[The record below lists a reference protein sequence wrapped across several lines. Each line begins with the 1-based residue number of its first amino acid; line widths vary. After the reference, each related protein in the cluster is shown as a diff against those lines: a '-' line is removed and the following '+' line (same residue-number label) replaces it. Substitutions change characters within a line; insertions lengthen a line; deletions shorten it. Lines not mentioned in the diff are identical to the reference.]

1 MSLRKSLVAVVGIVL
16 ACGMGVAAA
25 TAQET
30 QSQTAPGQDET
41 LRKERIERMQERRER
56 REKRQGIAGHPGM
69 GRHGGMGR
77 LVRELNLTEQQLQQ
91 RRAIMER
98 RLESTKV
105 QREELFRLGEK
116 RTAGAF
122 TADDEARA
130 KALHQELRSS
140 MESVRSEMDAVLT
153 SEQKAKLEQLENERK
168 QEREQRREQRLK
180 ERQER
185 LKNKPM
191 SL

>member
-1 MSLRKSLVAVVGIVL
+1 MFLRKGLVAVVGIVL
-16 ACGMGVAAA
+16 ACGMGAAAA
-25 TAQET
+25 TAQD
-30 QSQTAPGQDET
+30 QSQTPPGQDET
-41 LRKERIERMQERRER
+41 LRKERIEGMQERRER
-56 REKRQGIAGHPGM
+56 REQRQGIAGHREM

-77 LVRELNLTEQQLQQ
+77 RMRELNLTEQQLEQ
-91 RRAIMER
+91 RQAIMER
-98 RLESTKV
+98 RVESTKV

-116 RTAGAF
+116 RRAGGF
-122 TADDEARA
+122 TAEDEARA
-130 KALHQELRSS
+130 KTLHQELRSS
-140 MESVRSEMDAVLT
+140 MESVRSEMNAVLT

-168 QEREQRREQRLK
+168 QDREQRREQRLK

>member
-1 MSLRKSLVAVVGIVL
+1 MSLRKSFAAVVGIIL
-16 ACGMGVAAA
+16 ACGMGAVALG
-25 TAQET
+25 QEPQP
-30 QSQTAPGQDET
+30 QSQTAPIQDGT
-41 LRKERIERMQERRER
+41 LRRERIERMQERRHER
-56 REKRQGIAGHPGM
+56 KEGREETAGHPGM
-69 GRHGGMGR
+69 GRHDGVGR
-77 LVRELNLTEQQLQQ
+77 LMSELNLTEQQRQQ

-98 RLESTKV
+98 RLDSTKV

-116 RTAGAF
+116 RSAGTL

-140 MESVRSEMDAVLT
+140 MESVRGEMDAVLT
-153 SEQKAKLEQLENERK
+153 AEQRAKLEELNMERK
-168 QEREQRREQRLK
+168 QQREQRLK

-185 LKNKPM
+185 LKNKPL